1 MTLRSLQ
8 LDIRVHELYETYRSF
23 NTLITSG
30 ASALPPGLAITAD
43 TTRYKGPEAREWLG
57 KMFDKGSVDTDEVDL
72 VGHSFGGGTLIWA
85 LERGVPEGET
95 ALPVR
100 KAVALDPW

>member
-43 TTRYKGPEAREWLG
+43 ATRYKGPEAREWLG
-57 KMFDKGSVDTDEVDL
+57 KMFDKGSVDTDEVDV